1 MATNSIPVISARL
14 FPLIAICIRVVRIV
28 VRIVG
33 EFRCQGLRLV
43 AFGFRI
49 RDARTVFVA
58 AVVGVRSSSEERFT
72 GFLRLF
78 ILFLSLNAAKS
89 ASILATSL
97 VAFLAERLAMS
108 LSSSSFLN
116 LNSASFAY
124 SRRMSQS
131 NFWGTERKRR
141 LVANSHHHGIV
152 CGRC

>member
-1 MATNSIPVISARL
+1 MPRPSRRRL
-14 FPLIAICIRVVRIV
+14 WV
-28 VRIVG
+28 
-33 EFRCQGLRLV
+33 
-43 AFGFRI
+43 
-49 RDARTVFVA
+49 DAGTVFVA
-58 AVVGVRSSSEERFT
+58 AAVGARSSSEERFA

-78 ILFLSLNAAKS
+78 VLLFLSLNAAKS
-89 ASILATSL
+89 TSILATSL